1 METREDPA
9 IRGGQKGGERA
20 LHSEKVSA
28 AQIQVYLK
36 GIDYPVGKQEIIQTA
51 ENNNAPENVMS
62 YLNRL
67 PEKQYYYP
75 TDVEQEFGKMK
86 G

>member
-1 METREDPA
+1 MERREEM
-9 IRGGQKGGERA
+9 GSTT
-20 LHSEKVSA
+20 HTKVSA

-51 ENNNAPENVMS
+51 QNNGAPQDVMQ
-62 YLNRL
+62 YLDRL

-86 G
+86 

>member
-9 IRGGQKGGERA
+9 IRGGQKGGERS

-36 GIDYPVGKQEIIQTA
+36 GIDYPATKDEIVQTA
-51 ENNNAPENVMS
+51 EQNDAPENVMKW
-62 YLNRL
+62 LRQL
-67 PEKQYYYP
+67 PERTYERP
-75 TDVEQEFGKMK
+75 NHVEEEFGKMK
-86 G
+86 